1 MMYIFD
7 DVLKHKLS
15 IRRKLFKENILSFS
29 KLITSYEEGEEI
41 FSNEFIKRLEK

>member
-1 MMYIFD
+1 MYIFD